1 MKMEKIK
8 ILISKK
14 EIPTFKQSEFAR
26 LIAEEGMT
34 SSQAY
39 RVAYNPSKNATQK
52 SIHEMACRV
61 FANVKVQSRIREVQR
76 QIDKDNRMRAV
87 RREEYV
93 LKKLTEEAELGE
105 SANSRIRAL
114 ELLGKTVSMFNDKSE
129 VKNSRL
135 FRSSE
140 EIKEELKIKL
150 DKLVNS
156 NQNILE

>member
-1 MKMEKIK
+1 MT
-8 ILISKK
+8 LNN
-14 EIPTFKQSEFAR
+14 KQLTNKQTKFAN
-26 LIAEEGMT
+26 LVAEEGMSNT
-34 SSQAY
+34 QAY
-39 RVAYNPSKNATQK
+39 IIAYNPSKNAKQK

-129 VKNSRL
+129 DKNSRF

-150 DKLVNS
+150 EKLVNS
-156 NQNILE
+156 NQNIIE

>member
-1 MKMEKIK
+1 MQKIK
-8 ILISKK
+8 TLIPKNY
-14 EIPTFKQSEFAR
+14 PRTFKQSEFAR
-26 LIAEEGMT
+26 LVAEEGMT
-34 SSQAY
+34 SSEAY
-39 RVAYNPSKNATQK
+39 RIAYNPSKNATQK

-76 QIDKDNRMRAV
+76 EIEKNIRMRIV

-93 LKKLTEEAELGE
+93 LKKLTEEAEFGE

-129 VKNSRL
+129 DEKSRS

-150 DKLVNS
+150 EELVNFD
-156 NQNILE
+156 QKMFR

>member
-1 MKMEKIK
+1 MKQIK

-14 EIPTFKQSEFAR
+14 QPLTFKQSEFAR
-26 LIAEEGMT
+26 LVTKEGMT

-39 RVAYNPSKNATQK
+39 RIAYNPSKNTTQK

-76 QIDKDNRMRAV
+76 QIDRDNRMRAV

-129 VKNSRL
+129 DENSRF

-150 DKLVNS
+150 EKLVNS